1 MRLVV
6 GLLFGWMAASQG
18 ANGESVATTVLKP
31 PSPASFWLS
40 DDLDG
45 DGRSDLLCV
54 GGRAVS
60 VFVFGE
66 HGFTEQPS
74 ASFELPADTV
84 FVDLGDAD
92 GDRARELCILT
103 PRGALAARVDRPG
116 DIEWKPLLAD
126 ASELPAVFAV
136 DPADIAWNEI
146 LRDVDGIGFEDVL
159 LPVGDGYR
167 VFTRELEA
175 TRFTPAGIVPIH
187 PTGSFDLGGANDLGA
202 LEQTIDLPRI
212 FIGDVVGDRK
222 PELLTF
228 DGTSVRGYARPA
240 ADEAWPELFTRVLY
254 SGDASLPERIFSA
267 RNVRIEALD
276 GDTRSTLVVVR
287 SLDGEIDFF
296 SSSADGAL
304 DETKTL
310 RLDGWILPPKLI
322 DLDGDRGID
331 LLAPTVAR
339 IGALQLV
346 KVFTTRSFSMRYSI
360 FKHRPDVR
368 YARTPD
374 EVRDI
379 EFPLR
384 YETGDRGVR
393 VENQMVY
400 TFDGDFTGDGVKDFV
415 VKASETTLAVH
426 PGAAETSFAAKPAF
440 SVTVPDMKPYFS
452 VAPSAYDFDHDG
464 RCDLLLHYRAQSGG
478 TDQTVVVMNRDG

>member
-1 MRLVV
+1 MSLLAAVALALV
-6 GLLFGWMAASQG
+6 G
-18 ANGESVATTVLKP
+18 AQAPTHVVLKP
-31 PSPASFWLS
+31 AGAVGFWLS

-45 DGRSDLLCV
+45 DGRGDLV
-54 GGRAVS
+54 GIGGREVS
-60 VFVFGE
+60 VFLFGE
-66 HGFTEQPS
+66 GGFPEQPTR
-74 ASFELPADTV
+74 SFELPADTV

-103 PRGALAARVDRPG
+103 PRGALAARVDG
-116 DIEWKPLLAD
+116 AD
-126 ASELPAVFAV
+126 APAWTPMLAQATEAPAVFAV
-136 DPADIAWNEI
+136 APSDIAWNDI
-146 LRDVDGIGFEDVL
+146 LRDVDGVGFEDVV
-159 LPVGDGYR
+159 LPCADGYR
-167 VFTRELEA
+167 VFLRGSDATTFTRS
-175 TRFTPAGIVPIH
+175 GVVPIR
-187 PTGSFDLGGANDLGA
+187 PTGSFDLGDSNDLGA

-212 FIGDVVGDRK
+212 FIGDVAGDRK

-228 DGTSVRGYARPA
+228 DGASVRGYSRPDGDA
-240 ADEAWPELFTRVLY
+240 AWPESFSRVLY

-276 GDTRSTLVVVR
+276 GDARSTLVVVR

-296 SSSADGAL
+296 SSSDDGAL
-304 DETKTL
+304 DVKKTL

-322 DLDGDRGID
+322 DLDGDRRID

-360 FKHRPDVR
+360 FKHRDEVR

-415 VKASETTLAVH
+415 VKASETALAIH
-426 PGAAETSFAAKPAF
+426 AGGAEASFAAKPAF
-440 SVTVPDMKPYFS
+440 ALPVPDMKPYFS
-452 VAPSAYDFDHDG
+452 VSPNPYDFDRDG
-464 RCDLLLHYRAQSGG
+464 RSDLLLHYRAQSGG
-478 TDQTVVVMNRDG
+478 ADQTVVVMNRE